1 LAPHGRSE
9 AVAPLRAHDQD
20 RALVAGPL
28 CVPFLSAWRRSAVLE
43 GRLSMIGL
51 GVSLV
56 AAGRN
61 D

>member
-1 LAPHGRSE
+1 
-9 AVAPLRAHDQD
+9 
-20 RALVAGPL
+20 
-28 CVPFLSAWRRSAVLE
+28 VPFLSAWRRSAVLE